1 MELGISRIPTRK
13 EDLDILRS
21 MGVKGIVCLAMERE
35 IEPFWKDIYIYE
47 REIVERDMEFFF
59 LPTPPR
65 KAPPLGLMIE
75 ALEWMDSRIS
85 SGKPITVH
93 CFAGIGRAGTLA
105 AAYLIFSRGMSAR
118 AAMEKVRKM
127 RPGAIESYEQEEALR
142 TLSAALMATLIGGIP
157 FNLMLRPISTRR
169 PGALR
174 RSLITI
180 KSLLRRIKS

>member
-1 MELGISRIPTRK
+1 MELGISRIPTRR
-13 EDLDILRS
+13 EDLDILKS

-35 IEPFWKDIYIYE
+35 IEPFWEDLYIYE
-47 REIVERDMEFFF
+47 REIIERDMEFFY

-65 KAPPLGLMIE
+65 KAPPLNLMVE

-127 RPGAIESYEQEEALR
+127 RPSAIESYEQEEALR
-142 TLSAALMATLIGGIP
+142 TLAAALTATLAGGIP
-157 FNLMLRPISTRR
+157 FNLILKPISTKR
-169 PGALR
+169 PGKLR
-174 RSLITI
+174 RFLMTI
-180 KSLLRRIKS
+180 RSLLRRVK